1 MTPEAQREGMRVC
14 SERSGPVERT
24 TVTIETERAAQ
35 TMQRPCGQYVTLGFE
50 QAPQLDLEL
59 RDALQ
64 RELAAALAP
73 LLPREGGVL
82 VVGLGNPGDKY
93 ENTRHNVGF
102 LTVDV
107 LAERA
112 RVPVQKLKHRA
123 LTNTVELGG
132 ARVLL
137 MKPVTYMNL
146 SGEAVGEAARF
157 YKIPPERV
165 LVISDDV
172 SLPIGKLRIRKG
184 GSAGGHN
191 GLKSIIQHLG
201 TDQFPRVKVG
211 VGEKPHPDYDMAD
224 WVLGKFVGPDKTAID
239 EATLRAA
246 QAVECYLKDGPQK
259 AMNQF
264 N

>member
-1 MTPEAQREGMRVC
+1 MFFDRN
-14 SERSGPVERT
+14 RSSGAEW
-24 TVTIETERAAQ
+24 
-35 TMQRPCGQYVTLGFE
+35 
-50 QAPQLDLEL
+50 
-59 RDALQ
+59 
-64 RELAAALAP
+64 
-73 LLPREGGVL
+73 L

-102 LTVDV
+102 LTVDE

-112 RVPVQKLKHRA
+112 RVPVQRLKHRA

-137 MKPVTYMNL
+137 MKPITYMNL

-157 YKIPPERV
+157 FKIPADHV
-165 LVISDDV
+165 LVLSDDV
-172 SLPIGKLRIRKG
+172 SLPVGKLRIRKG

-201 TDQFPRVKVG
+201 TDQFPRVRVG
-211 VGEKPHPDYDMAD
+211 VGQKPHPDYDLAD
-224 WVLGKFVGPDKTAID
+224 WVLGKFQGEDKKVMDDA
-239 EATLRAA
+239 AVRAA
-246 QAVECYLKDGPQK
+246 QAVECLLSQGIDR

>member
-1 MTPEAQREGMRVC
+1 MFFNRNRA
-14 SERSGPVERT
+14 SGVEW
-24 TVTIETERAAQ
+24 
-35 TMQRPCGQYVTLGFE
+35 
-50 QAPQLDLEL
+50 
-59 RDALQ
+59 
-64 RELAAALAP
+64 
-73 LLPREGGVL
+73 L

-102 LTVDV
+102 LTIDHI
-107 LAERA
+107 AEEQ
-112 RVPVQKLKHRA
+112 RVPVQKLKYRA

-132 ARVLL
+132 AKALL

-157 YKIPPERV
+157 YKIPADHV

-191 GLKSIIQHLG
+191 GLKNIIQHLG
-201 TDQFPRVKVG
+201 TDQFPRVRVG
-211 VGEKPHPDYDMAD
+211 VGQKPHPDYDLAD
-224 WVLGKFVGPDKTAID
+224 WVLGKFQGEDKKVMD
-239 EATLRAA
+239 EAVKRAA
-246 QAVECYLKDGPQK
+246 DAVECILKEGADR
-259 AMNQF
+259 AMNRF

>member
-1 MTPEAQREGMRVC
+1 MFFNRNRA
-14 SERSGPVERT
+14 SGVEW
-24 TVTIETERAAQ
+24 
-35 TMQRPCGQYVTLGFE
+35 
-50 QAPQLDLEL
+50 
-59 RDALQ
+59 
-64 RELAAALAP
+64 
-73 LLPREGGVL
+73 L

-102 LTVDV
+102 LTIDHI
-107 LAERA
+107 AGEQ
-112 RVPVQKLKHRA
+112 RVPVQKLKYRA

-132 ARVLL
+132 AKVLL

-157 YKIPPERV
+157 YKIPTDHV

-191 GLKSIIQHLG
+191 GLKNIIQHLG
-201 TDQFPRVKVG
+201 TDQFPRVRVG
-211 VGEKPHPDYDMAD
+211 VGQKPHPDYDLAD
-224 WVLGKFVGPDKTAID
+224 WVLGKFQGEDKKVMD
-239 EATLRAA
+239 EAVKRAA
-246 QAVECYLKDGPQK
+246 DAVECILKEGADR
-259 AMNQF
+259 AMNRF